1 MKKNLTEIVFVL
13 NRSGSMT
20 PLEEDTIGGFN
31 EFIEKQRKIEGEA
44 YITTVLFD
52 TSYQVLH
59 EHVALDEVKPLTKD
73 DYSARGGTA
82 LLDAVGRT
90 IDNLGVCLSNTPE
103 EERPE
108 HVIFVITTDGEEN
121 SSMSY
126 SLQKVREMIAHQQEK
141 YSWQFIFLGANMD
154 AVSEAGKLGICASH
168 AANFTPSHSGVRNMY
183 SRALNDVVYSARIGF
198 FDIGSDWKS
207 SLETDEK

>member
-13 NRSGSMT
+13 DRSGSMK

-90 IDNLGVCLSNTPE
+90 IDNLGVRLSNT
-103 EERPE
+103 
-108 HVIFVITTDGEEN
+108 TSAGEILMAVYFPRRKYGRRFRSRKTRDMRLSCGEFHPQ
-121 SSMSY
+121 SQRR
-126 SLQKVREMIAHQQEK
+126 QKYVQ
-141 YSWQFIFLGANMD
+141 
-154 AVSEAGKLGICASH
+154 
-168 AANFTPSHSGVRNMY
+168 
-183 SRALNDVVYSARIGF
+183 
-198 FDIGSDWKS
+198 
-207 SLETDEK
+207 

>member
-1 MKKNLTEIVFVL
+1 MSYEKNLTEIVFVL
-13 NRSGSMT
+13 DRSGSMK
-20 PLEEDTIGGFN
+20 PLEEDTIGGFT

-44 YITTVLFD
+44 YITTVQFD

-90 IDNLGVCLSNTPE
+90 IDNLGVRLSNTPE

-126 SLQKVREMIAHQQEK
+126 SLQKVREMIAHQQENTHGSLFSSAQIWTPFPK
-141 YSWQFIFLGANMD
+141 PENSGYAPLMQRISPPVTA
-154 AVSEAGKLGICASH
+154 ASEICTVGH
-168 AANFTPSHSGVRNMY
+168 
-183 SRALNDVVYSARIGF
+183 
-198 FDIGSDWKS
+198 
-207 SLETDEK
+207 